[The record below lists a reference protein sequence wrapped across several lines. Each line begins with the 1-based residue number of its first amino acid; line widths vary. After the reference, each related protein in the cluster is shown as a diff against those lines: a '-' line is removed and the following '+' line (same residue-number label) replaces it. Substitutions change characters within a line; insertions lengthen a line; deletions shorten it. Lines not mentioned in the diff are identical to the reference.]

1 MVKSLWA
8 TDFGSCHVTL
18 FPHLFSDVKNVKCNC
33 SNFSIS
39 QKISKILNNF
49 KVGQKKLLQL
59 LQNYYKN
66 YYMSKSVNPDA
77 QKRKKRLVVTGFAFC
92 IHMCAH
98 ACMCIIKPLLHLL
111 QIDNNIIYIQRITG
125 FQV

>member
-1 MVKSLWA
+1 MVKSLCA
-8 TDFGSCHVTL
+8 TDFGSCHVTQ
-18 FPHLFSDVKNVKCNC
+18 FPHLLYDVKNVKYNC

-66 YYMSKSVNPDA
+66 YYTSPSAFSYLTSEKTYF
-77 QKRKKRLVVTGFAFC
+77 VV
-92 IHMCAH
+92 M
-98 ACMCIIKPLLHLL
+98 K
-111 QIDNNIIYIQRITG
+111 N
-125 FQV
+125 